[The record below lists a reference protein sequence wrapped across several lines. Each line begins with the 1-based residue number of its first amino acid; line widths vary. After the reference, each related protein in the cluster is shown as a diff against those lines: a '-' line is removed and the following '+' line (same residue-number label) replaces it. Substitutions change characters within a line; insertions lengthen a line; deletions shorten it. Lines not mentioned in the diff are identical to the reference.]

1 MEAAQEK
8 IRHLKDRFAEGG
20 DPDAVP
26 EDLLTKPA
34 RDMGK
39 ISMFISL
46 LAIILVVIFFF
57 GVKSSITGLEHEVE
71 QVAGIRTEFTDM
83 NAKFAGLE
91 SKVASFESLPEKTRM
106 LVISGMLE
114 DTTQRLDYLSGKL
127 GADQKAQVAQA
138 LEILRKVQADGP
150 K

>member
-8 IRHLKDRFAEGG
+8 IHHLKDRYAAG
-20 DPDAVP
+20 DDPNVVP
-26 EDLLTKPA
+26 EDFITRPA

-57 GVKSSITGLEHEVE
+57 GIKSSITGLEHEVE
-71 QVAGIRTEFTDM
+71 QVAGIRGEFVDM
-83 NAKFAGLE
+83 NTKFTGLE
-91 SKVASFESLPEKTRM
+91 SKVAAFEGLPEKTRQM
-106 LVISGMLE
+106 VISNLLE
-114 DTTQRLDYLSGKL
+114 DTTQRLDHLSGKL

-138 LEILRKVQADGP
+138 LEILRKVQAGVP